1 MWTLIYNG
9 KLANQIARLV
19 AIVVKKK
26 KLLKGYVT
34 RDNVRSR
41 FSIQQ
46 ASVENYVCY
55 TNYTSYSNYSA
66 SSLLVFEQRQEHG
79 NNDNIS

>member
-19 AIVVKKK
+19 ATVVKKK
-26 KLLKGYVT
+26 KLLKGHVT

-55 TNYTSYSNYSA
+55 TSRFSNYSA

-79 NNDNIS
+79 NDDNIS